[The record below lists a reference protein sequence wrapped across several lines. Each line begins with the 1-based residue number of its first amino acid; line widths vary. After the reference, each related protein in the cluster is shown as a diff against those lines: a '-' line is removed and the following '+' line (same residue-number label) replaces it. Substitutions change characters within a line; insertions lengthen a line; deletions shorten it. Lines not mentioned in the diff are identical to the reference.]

1 MTLFVILQLIAGF
14 VLLTVGAEGLVRG
27 AARLAALLG
36 ISPLIVGL
44 TVVAFGTSAPELAVS
59 TQAAFAGTGGI
70 AIGNIIG
77 SNIFNI
83 LFILGLSSLIVPLVA
98 AQQLVRLDVPLMIAA
113 SFAFLLFALDGAIS
127 RVEGLVL
134 VAGVIAYT
142 LFLIRQTRRDRA
154 ARVPDEVAELTEQAG
169 SGRRAWL
176 VNLALIVV
184 GMALLVLGARWLV
197 DSAVTIARAFG
208 VSDLIIGLTIIA
220 IGTSLP
226 EVATSVMASIK
237 GERDIAVG
245 NLVGSNLFN
254 ILVVLGVAATVAP
267 EPIGVPPEALRFD
280 LPVMV
285 AVAVAT
291 LPIFFTGYRIS
302 RGEGAL
308 FLGYYVIYTVYLIMQ
323 ATEHAALP
331 TLTTAMVFFV
341 IPLTVVTLAVLLV
354 REIRLKRSG

>member
-1 MTLFVILQLIAGF
+1 MSLLVLGQLVAGL
-14 VLLTVGAEGLVRG
+14 VLLTVGAESLVRG
-27 AARLAALLG
+27 AARLATMLG
-36 ISPLIVGL
+36 ISALIVGL

-59 TQAAFAGTGGI
+59 TQAAFAGTGEL
-70 AIGNIIG
+70 AVGNIIG

-83 LFILGLSSLIVPLVA
+83 LFILGLSSLIVPLIA
-98 AQQLVRLDVPLMIAA
+98 AEQLVRLDVPLMIAA
-113 SFAFLLFALDGAIS
+113 SIAFLLFALDGAIS
-127 RVEGLVL
+127 RVEGFVL
-134 VAGVIAYT
+134 VAAVIVYT
-142 LFLIRQTRRDRA
+142 LFLVRQSRRQRE
-154 ARVPDEVAELTEQAG
+154 ARVPGEVAELTAEVG
-169 SGRRAWL
+169 SGWRPWA
-176 VNLALIVV
+176 VNLALILV
-184 GMALLVLGARWLV
+184 GLVLLVLGARWLV
-197 DSAVTIARAFG
+197 DAAVVIARAFG
-208 VSDLIIGLTIIA
+208 VSDLIIGLTIVA

-254 ILVVLGVAATVAP
+254 ILVVLGVSAVVAP
-267 EPIGVPPEALRFD
+267 AAIPVPAEALRFD

-308 FLGYYVIYTVYLIMQ
+308 FFAYYLAYTTYLIMH

-331 TLTTAMVFFV
+331 RLETAMVYFV
-341 IPLTVVTLAVLLV
+341 IPLTVVTLGVLVV
-354 REIRLKRSG
+354 RDLRRRSAA